1 MYNRT
6 QLIVQTYE
14 KGQKQRTNN
23 SCAEFLNKTQFFPVS
38 IVNKNLIEYGCWNV
52 AKINFMW
59 YQNIFLFNQNQFIF
73 KKVNFHDI
81 NIQFHSIEIN
91 FY

>member
-23 SCAEFLNKTQFFPVS
+23 YCAEFLNKTQFFPVS
-38 IVNKNLIEYGCWNV
+38 IVNKNLFEYGC
-52 AKINFMW
+52 
-59 YQNIFLFNQNQFIF
+59 
-73 KKVNFHDI
+73 
-81 NIQFHSIEIN
+81 
-91 FY
+91 